1 MLQFSYSRLYLG
13 IETVSCRLLQWITK
27 MDLDL
32 NLTEFGQL
40 FKILMLSSWRNPIK
54 LLQKEQLCELF
65 CDKEHNE
72 ASPDVYFLE
81 YGKKALSQISCS

>member
-32 NLTEFGQL
+32 NLTDL
-40 FKILMLSSWRNPIK
+40 AN
-54 LLQKEQLCELF
+54 
-65 CDKEHNE
+65 
-72 ASPDVYFLE
+72 FL
-81 YGKKALSQISCS
+81 KF